1 MRARLVSVVAV
12 VLAACGGFDN
22 TPLRLGVVRGVVS
35 SPTIETVVLVEQQ
48 PALSTRPSADGRFE
62 LTGVPQGEVTLLVLA
77 SAVNAERLTVNVRG
91 GEVAE
96 VGSVGQTPGAR
107 LEIVV
112 HVPSN
117 QSRAQARVQVNGV
130 TLQRPLDR
138 EGEVS
143 IALPTGCY
151 PIVVSIPGLGS
162 LEKQVCMQ
170 APMMREVQFELPEP
184 NGTPGR
190 EGCSVSGCESGRSCR
205 SDGSCR

>member
-1 MRARLVSVVAV
+1 MRARFVSMVAF

-35 SPTIETVVLVEQQ
+35 SPTIETVVLVEQL
-48 PALSTRPSADGRFE
+48 PSLSTRPSADGRFE
-62 LTGVPQGEVTLLVLA
+62 LSGVPQGDVSLLVLA
-77 SAVNAERLTVNVRG
+77 SSTHAERLTVNVRG

-96 VGSVGQTPGAR
+96 VGTVGQKPGAR

-117 QSRAQARVQVNGV
+117 QSRARAQVQVNGV
-130 TLQRPLDR
+130 TLQQPLDF
-138 EGEVS
+138 EGEVA

-151 PIVVSIPGLGS
+151 PVVVSVPGLGS

-170 APMMREVQFELPEP
+170 APTMREVQFELPEP

-190 EGCSVSGCESGRSCR
+190 EGCSVSGCEPGFSCR
-205 SDGSCR
+205 SNGSCG

>member
-1 MRARLVSVVAV
+1 MRARLVSMVAF

-35 SPTIETVVLVEQQ
+35 SPTIETVVLVEQL
-48 PALSTRPSADGRFE
+48 PSLSTRPSADGRFE
-62 LTGVPQGEVTLLVLA
+62 LSGVPQGDVSLLVLA
-77 SAVNAERLTVNVRG
+77 SSTHAERLTVNVRG

-96 VGSVGQTPGAR
+96 VGTVGQKPGAR

-117 QSRAQARVQVNGV
+117 QSRARAQVQVNGV
-130 TLQRPLDR
+130 TLQQPLDF
-138 EGEVS
+138 EGEVA

-151 PIVVSIPGLGS
+151 PVVVSVPGLGS

-170 APMMREVQFELPEP
+170 APTMREVQFELPEP

-190 EGCSVSGCESGRSCR
+190 EGCSVSGCESGFSCR
-205 SDGSCR
+205 SNGSCG

>member
-1 MRARLVSVVAV
+1 MRALLVTVALV
-12 VLAACGGFDN
+12 VLAACGGLDN
-22 TPLRLGVVRGVVS
+22 GPLRLGVIRGVVPN
-35 SPTIETVVLVEQQ
+35 PTIDTVVLVEQA
-48 PALSTRPSADGRFE
+48 PALSTRPSADGHFE
-62 LTGVPQGEVTLLVLA
+62 LTGVPQGDVTLLVLA
-77 SAVNAERLTVNVRG
+77 SATHAERLTVNVRG

-96 VGSVGQTPGAR
+96 VGSVGQTPAAR

-117 QSRAQARVQVNGV
+117 QSRLQTKVQVNGV
-130 TLQRPLDR
+130 TLQKPLDR
-138 EGEVS
+138 EGEVA

-151 PIVVSIPGLGS
+151 PVIVSIPGLGS

-170 APMMREVQFELPEP
+170 APTMREVQFELPEP

-190 EGCSVSGCESGRSCR
+190 EGCSVSGCEPGYSCR